1 MSKNAKFAVIL
12 AGSGVFDGSEIH
24 EATMTL
30 YAIMKNG
37 GSYKIF
43 APDMEQFDVINH
55 ITGEEMS
62 EKRNVMIE
70 AARIARGDIQNL
82 REFRADDFDGL
93 IMPGGFGAAKN
104 LSSFAF
110 EGSNCS
116 VNGEVENALRAMADQ
131 NKPIGAL
138 CISPVIVARIFG
150 DLKLTIGQDADT
162 AEAVEKMGA
171 DHQKT
176 DHGEVVVDQKR
187 KVVTSPCYM
196 LDANILNI
204 AEGADNAVQS
214 MLELMD

>member
-24 EATMTL
+24 EATMTF

-43 APDMEQFDVINH
+43 APDMDQLDVINH
-55 ITGEEMS
+55 ITGEAMS
-62 EKRNVMIE
+62 EKRNVLIE

-82 REFRADDFDGL
+82 KEFRADDFDGL

-116 VNGEVENALRAMADQ
+116 VNGEVENAVRAMADQ

-162 AEAVEKMGA
+162 AQAVEKMGA
-171 DHQKT
+171 THQKT
-176 DHGEVVVDQKR
+176 DHGEVVVDGNR
-187 KVVTSPCYM
+187 KVITSPCYM

-204 AEGADNAVQS
+204 AEGAENVVQS